1 MYVCVCIYIYQWKMR
16 LLKTYMCI
24 YIYVYIYVYVVYIH
38 ICTQTYSIHICI
50 CTSMSSEDCWCARK
64 EKDTT
69 KIKREKHPLLHPLL
83 HKKTKNQTC
92 FGVAFEERQI
102 VPPVFFCCQRVRV
115 RENAGGRRDGHIEC
129 GRCHLCTCMH
139 LYVYLYA
146 LLCVL
151 VSTFMCTLLQ
161 PKA

>member
-1 MYVCVCIYIYQWKMR
+1 MYIYIPVENASSEDIYV
-16 LLKTYMCI
+16 YIHICVHICI
-24 YIYVYIYVYVVYIH
+24 CSIHTHMYIHIYVYIYVYVH
-38 ICTQTYSIHICI
+38 ICHQKTVGVHGKKKTQQRSRGKNTLYY
-50 CTSMSSEDCWCARK
+50 TLYY
-64 EKDTT
+64 TQ
-69 KIKREKHPLLHPLL
+69 
-83 HKKTKNQTC
+83 KTKNQTC